1 MDKNEKEAFKLS
13 IKLLENLIMLKDY
26 KSKEEIVYLVNNMVA
41 NVESNNEYP
50 KVIKDAYALLQ
61 RNIEVL
67 EFVDIL
73 ELKAILLD
81 EMKDSKK

>member
-26 KSKEEIVYLVNNMVA
+26 RSKEEIVFLVDSMVA
-41 NVESNNEYP
+41 NVEANPEYP
-50 KVIKDAYALLQ
+50 KVVKDAYQLLA

-73 ELKAILLD
+73 ELKSILL
-81 EMKDSKK
+81 EEQKDNKN